1 MVGVV
6 TSVLAAS
13 TSVVVV
19 DSATVV
25 EVDVTRISTLR
36 DKVKRDFEA
45 REGVKLSFLPF
56 FCKAAV
62 EALKQYPQVN
72 ATIDMAAGTVTYHDG
87 EHLGIAVDTDR
98 LRRAPAVP
106 ALDAQGYTL
115 IGGRLLPGDNGA
127 VALFMYE
134 NAAAQRL
141 TLYVVR
147 SPKGQQESAFRFS
160 QEGKVGVFSW
170 IDTRCAYALSG
181 ELDREALGRI
191 AKLIYLELE
200 GSSPVS

>member
-1 MVGVV
+1 VAWL
-6 TSVLAAS
+6 S
-13 TSVVVV
+13 
-19 DSATVV
+19 
-25 EVDVTRISTLR
+25 
-36 DKVKRDFEA
+36 KR
-45 REGVKLSFLPF
+45 L
-56 FCKAAV
+56 
-62 EALKQYPQVN
+62 
-72 ATIDMAAGTVTYHDG
+72 G
-87 EHLGIAVDTDR
+87 EPLQ
-98 LRRAPAVP
+98 VP